1 MTERTKKPPKS
12 EASRPGM
19 LYISAPCE
27 GVRVLR
33 KFGSSHRK
41 LKYPASF
48 DSTEGASPKGGCSLR
63 FYETTIVLSPQAD
76 DATIER
82 EIEKVTKTVTDAKG
96 KLVTTQ
102 KWGVKRLAYPI
113 MDHAQAYY
121 IHFVYQSPPSV
132 PGSLE
137 SMFRINEDILRH
149 LTILVDG
156 PLAST
161 RAAEMA
167 AAHAKPAYRSDSS
180 TTMPPKVEASVKAPA
195 KAVETPVVA
204 ETVGAPDK
212 DDSTVPASDQGKPSE
227 SSE

>member
-1 MTERTKKPPKS
+1 
-12 EASRPGM
+12 
-19 LYISAPCE
+19 
-27 GVRVLR
+27 
-33 KFGSSHRK
+33 
-41 LKYPASF
+41 
-48 DSTEGASPKGGCSLR
+48 
-63 FYETTIVLSPQAD
+63 VLSPLAD

-82 EIEKVTKTVTDAKG
+82 EIEKVTQTVTDAKG

-102 KWGVKRLAYPI
+102 KWGVKRMAYPI

-167 AAHAKPAYRSDSS
+167 AAHAKPAYKSDRS
-180 TTMPPKVEASVKAPA
+180 TTMSPAVVDSAVAPA
-195 KAVETPVVA
+195 ATDKTPAVA

-212 DDSTVPASDQGKPSE
+212 DESTVPASDQGEPSK